1 MRELKLQGNLIES
14 HLIYISPFEWMD
26 SLIGRRKLM
35 ERLPELTA
43 HSYSSVLDKALVGKW
58 LIQKKCMWNYLPE
71 TEKW

>member
-1 MRELKLQGNLIES
+1 
-14 HLIYISPFEWMD
+14 MD

-58 LIQKKCMWNYLPE
+58 LIQKKYMWNYLPE
-71 TEKW
+71 TEKR